1 MNFDYQLSELDEKF
15 FLKERHKKTNLIYFL
30 LFALFYLA
38 INIPMMMKR
47 FWVFFTIYILF
58 VILLILVLLAC
69 NFIFTIIELKI
80 RQKGRKKEYE
90 KYHFSVTKRG
100 ITQSFGSMKKEVLW
114 ENIKKVKIRKDYV
127 FVEPKKNDIA
137 FLFQRKTMG
146 DHYQKLVETIEKN
159 MKVKNPK

>member
-1 MNFDYQLSELDEKF
+1 MNFDYQLSESDEKY
-15 FLKERHKKTNLIYFL
+15 FLKERHRKTNLLYFV

-47 FWVFFTIYILF
+47 FWVFLTIYILF
-58 VILLILVLLAC
+58 VLLLIVVLWVC
-69 NFIFTIIELKI
+69 NFVFTIIELKM
-80 RQKGRKKEYE
+80 RQKGRKEEYA

-100 ITQSFGSMKKEVLW
+100 ITQTFGSMKKEVLW
-114 ENIKKVKIRKDYV
+114 ENIKKVKVRKDYI

-137 FLFQRKTMG
+137 FLFQKKTMK
-146 DHYQKLVETIEKN
+146 DDYQKLVDTIEKN